1 MQPSD
6 QEPSEKIQPEEEAA
20 QVAQAPYAFSSEHKA
35 RRVESDPKGL
45 PDTFSVSSE
54 EMVAPGVSYPPTPE
68 YYEQMPAVVE
78 KTFQLPILPPRPP
91 QPLPVTPLSYAT
103 THPQQSP
110 PLAVPSPVKG
120 SPNQHN
126 YYAYPAPTQRAA
138 RRGPNKWAWIM
149 IIVLGVL
156 LLSSCGLVVWSFSNW
171 VSPTVQQLFNGMQT
185 TNDYYDALQ
194 ARNDVAAYRMLAL
207 QGKQQNLTQ
216 SQFIQ
221 QAQVADEQNGIIT
234 DYTVGQPTLGSN
246 NTDTGTNVTEFS
258 VQVNVTR
265 GRQQYTANLDLKLIG
280 GTWKIVSYDRL

>member
-6 QEPSEKIQPEEEAA
+6 QEPIEKLKPEEEAA
-20 QVAQAPYAFSSEHKA
+20 QVAQAPYVFSGEEKT

-45 PDTFSVSSE
+45 PDTFSVSPE

-78 KTFQLPILPPRPP
+78 KTFQLPVLPPRPP
-91 QPLPVTPLSYAT
+91 QPLPVTPHSYS
-103 THPQQSP
+103 PQP
-110 PLAVPSPVKG
+110 GLPLDVPSPVKG
-120 SPNQHN
+120 SPNQYN
-126 YYAYPAPTQRAA
+126 YYPYPAPARRAA
-138 RRGPNKWAWIM
+138 RRRPNKWAWIM
-149 IIVLGVL
+149 IIVLGTL

-185 TNDYYDALQ
+185 ANDYYDALQ

-207 QGKQQNLTQ
+207 QGKQQNLSQ

-221 QAQVADEQNGIIT
+221 QAQAADKENGVIT
-234 DYTVGQPTLGSN
+234 DYSVGQPSLGSN
-246 NTDTGTNVTEFS
+246 NTDTGTNVTEFF

-265 GRQQYTANLDLKLIG
+265 GGHQYTANLDLKLIG
-280 GTWKIVSYDRL
+280 GTWKIVSFDRL